1 MLIPAYKVQE
11 IALHLIYINKLK
23 KKKKGLHIVKFSWGA
38 RNTFLIS

>member
-23 KKKKGLHIVKFSWGA
+23 KKKKRTPHCEV
-38 RNTFLIS
+38 FLGC